1 MQNYPIPSHLSL
13 LSWRMHLPNLK
24 PAHLSFA
31 SFPYCAITSKVEA
44 VINTPKLILMPIHF
58 LLATPLMISLKNMT
72 TISLPFYLAKTSH

>member
-1 MQNYPIPSHLSL
+1 MQNGHLTHAKLPNPLSHLSL

-44 VINTPKLILMPIHF
+44 VIIITR
-58 LLATPLMISLKNMT
+58 
-72 TISLPFYLAKTSH
+72 AK